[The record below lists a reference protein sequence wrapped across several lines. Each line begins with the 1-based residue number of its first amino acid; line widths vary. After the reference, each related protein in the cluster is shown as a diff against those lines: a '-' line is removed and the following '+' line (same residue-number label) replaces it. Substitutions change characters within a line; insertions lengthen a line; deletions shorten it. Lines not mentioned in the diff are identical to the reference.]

1 VNKFKQFITAR
12 SISLGMIL
20 VLAGVMYIST
30 LVPQQIDSTPGM
42 IEAWRSGRHVG
53 WLWLVD
59 VLQLHGIYGQPW
71 FAATIL
77 CSALSLG
84 VSSCDQLAVTMRKLQ
99 STGTASAEEIA
110 VAMSGH
116 LLESVARTNR
126 YRSIRSGTGENL
138 KFIKNPWGYFGVMLL
153 HVGMTLVILAS
164 LYVSLTGRQGA
175 LMLVEGEQRDGRQP
189 WNAHQH
195 GLMVAPLQLPGAMR
209 LDRVRVHFDDKN
221 RQQEVSS
228 DISFTD
234 QSGRTES
241 LIASINRI
249 QHYRGLRIYHAAQ
262 YGDAFTVTFT
272 DRKGNSHVERIMVQQ
287 AMDPAKAG
295 YSEDFSVTW
304 SPFLFDAKYFA
315 DADRKSMLSTNPEL
329 FLRMLDGGRETAR
342 TSLTRGVTANLG
354 EYRVK
359 FDRVEKWSKLII
371 VDITGIS
378 AIFAGFAII
387 MLGGLIH
394 YMAPP
399 RELIG
404 IRQQDGNYNIY
415 WKAVYFRDFFVEER
429 DQMITNFNEGS
440 LV

>member
-1 VNKFKQFITAR
+1 MNKFKQFITAR
-12 SISLGMIL
+12 SISLGLIL
-20 VLAGVMYIST
+20 MLAGVMYIST
-30 LVPQQIDSTPGM
+30 LVPQQIDSTPGTM
-42 IEAWRSGRHVG
+42 EAWRSGHAS

-59 VLQLHGIYGQPW
+59 VLQLHSIYGQPW

-77 CSALSLG
+77 CAALSLG
-84 VSSCDQLAVTMRKLQ
+84 VSSYDQLVVTRRKLH
-99 STGTASAEEIA
+99 STATSSAEEIA
-110 VAMSGH
+110 VALSRH
-116 LLESVARTNR
+116 LLESVAHTNR
-126 YRSIRSGTGENL
+126 YRSIKIGSGDNL
-138 KFIKNPWGYFGVMLL
+138 KFIKNPWGYFGVILL
-153 HVGMTLVILAS
+153 HVGMTLVILVS

-272 DRKGNSHVERIMVQQ
+272 DREGNSHVERIMVQQ
-287 AMDPAKAG
+287 AMDPAKSG

-404 IRQQDGNYNIY
+404 IRQRDGNYNIY

-429 DQMITNFNEGS
+429 DQMITTFNEGS

>member
-1 VNKFKQFITAR
+1 MNRFKQFITAR
-12 SISLGMIL
+12 SISLGLIL
-20 VLAGVMYIST
+20 MLTGVMYIST

-42 IEAWRSGRHVG
+42 LEVWRSGHAD

-59 VLQLHGIYGQPW
+59 ILQLHSIYGQPW
-71 FAATIL
+71 FAAIIL
-77 CSALSLG
+77 CAALSLG
-84 VSSCDQLAVTMRKLQ
+84 VSSYDQLAVTRRKLY
-99 STGTASAEEIA
+99 SNATASAEEIA
-110 VAMSGH
+110 GALPGH
-116 LLESVARTNR
+116 RLESVARTNR
-126 YRSIRSGTGENL
+126 YRIIKSAHGDNL
-138 KFIKNPWGYFGVMLL
+138 KFIKNSWGYFGVMLL
-153 HVGMTLVILAS
+153 HVGITLVILVS
-164 LYVSLTGRQGA
+164 LFVSLTGRQGA

-189 WNAHQH
+189 WNAYQH
-195 GLMVAPLQLPGAMR
+195 GLMVAPLQLPGTIR
-209 LDRVRVHFDDKN
+209 LDRVRVYFDDKN
-221 RQQEVSS
+221 RQMEVSS

-234 QSGRTES
+234 QAGRTES
-241 LIASINRI
+241 LTASINRI

-272 DRKGNSHVERIMVQQ
+272 DSKGTSHVERIMVQQ

-295 YSEDFSVTW
+295 YSEDFSVSW

-329 FLRMLDGGRETAR
+329 FLRMLDGGREIAR
-342 TSLTRGVTANLG
+342 TSLTRGVAGTLG
-354 EYRVK
+354 EYMVK

-371 VDITGIS
+371 VDITGMS

-404 IRQQDGNYNIY
+404 IRLPDGNYDVY
-415 WKAVYFRDFFVEER
+415 WKAAYFRDFFVEER
-429 DQMITNFNEGS
+429 DQMIKTFKEGN